1 MDTLPIQSVEIITK
15 KPCWLKPRATAGLA
29 AQHVE
34 LMAKNQDLRF
44 EAGRFR
50 HSRLPQHV
58 AGLSRKVGSAPLRR
72 NSLVTPSEAGSVLQ
86 LHRRLFN
93 ARAHKRS
100 GLRSSCF
107 GDRPPEMDGRPELR
121 TRSRQTKLRRGP
133 SSSFCLVEQGYGIC
147 GARDEPAHAGQQQ
160 QLVDQLGHD
169 SPKKRQKW
177 GRSALASAPL

>member
-15 KPCWLKPRATAGLA
+15 KPCWLKSRATAGLA

-72 NSLVTPSEAGSVLQ
+72 NSMFL
-86 LHRRLFN
+86 
-93 ARAHKRS
+93 
-100 GLRSSCF
+100 
-107 GDRPPEMDGRPELR
+107 
-121 TRSRQTKLRRGP
+121 SRQVKRAPFYNCSKALQCARTQKIGIPLTGPNKFDDALR
-133 SSSFCLVEQGYGIC
+133 
-147 GARDEPAHAGQQQ
+147 D
-160 QLVDQLGHD
+160 D
-169 SPKKRQKW
+169 SVGKMVCK
-177 GRSALASAPL
+177 A

>member
-1 MDTLPIQSVEIITK
+1 VEIITK
-15 KPCWLKPRATAGLA
+15 KPCWLKSRATAGLA

-86 LHRRLFN
+86 LLEGSSM
-93 ARAHKRS
+93 RAHTKDRDYARPASGIGPPKWTGGQNRERDRDKRS
-100 GLRSSCF
+100 SGA
-107 GDRPPEMDGRPELR
+107 DQVRP
-121 TRSRQTKLRRGP
+121 
-133 SSSFCLVEQGYGIC
+133 
-147 GARDEPAHAGQQQ
+147 
-160 QLVDQLGHD
+160 
-169 SPKKRQKW
+169 
-177 GRSALASAPL
+177 SA